1 MPDPAATDSAK
12 RNAEQLVLEQ
22 HLKGMKENE
31 RRAGPKRLETVVAD
45 RSGPESRGGDDIGP
59 YVHYESP
66 EEVLLTAGYHAQ
78 PAVEQPPPGKP
89 LYDFTIG
96 K

>member
-45 RSGPESRGGDDIGP
+45 RSGPESRGGDDNN
-59 YVHYESP
+59 V
-66 EEVLLTAGYHAQ
+66 TAAAASANADAGDS
-78 PAVEQPPPGKP
+78 G
-89 LYDFTIG
+89 D
-96 K
+96 